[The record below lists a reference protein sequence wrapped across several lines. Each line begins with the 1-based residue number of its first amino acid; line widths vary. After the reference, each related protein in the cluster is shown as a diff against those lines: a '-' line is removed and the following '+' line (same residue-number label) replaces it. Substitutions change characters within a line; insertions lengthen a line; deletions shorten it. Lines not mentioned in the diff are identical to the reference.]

1 MLHGIKPK
9 LVDRAVQQMLC
20 IAYKNLKKLV
30 PAIFTL
36 WCSIFLKK

>member
-20 IAYKNLKKLV
+20 IAHKNLKKLV
-30 PAIFTL
+30 QAIFTL